1 MSDQNRTN
9 RRRRERLQK
18 SIHRAG
24 FFQARDRACLLAQT
38 FGVDKELINAI
49 AQMEPIDRSA
59 IVTIAAVSEPVRLQ
73 LARSKGFN
81 LQRHS
86 VEANGLSAVNVAR
99 PSRYGNPVTEQD
111 FLELQAIWKEMGRKP
126 IKGPWQQH
134 AVRCFDA
141 WLGGKFADLGKPP
154 TAAEIRRD
162 LKGKNLACWC
172 KPGDP
177 CHADVLL
184 EIANGPDTTN
194 DIAGG
199 RCR

>member
-1 MSDQNRTN
+1 
-9 RRRRERLQK
+9 
-18 SIHRAG
+18 
-24 FFQARDRACLLAQT
+24 
-38 FGVDKELINAI
+38 
-49 AQMEPIDRSA
+49 MEPIDRGSQVA
-59 IVTIAAVSEPVRLQ
+59 VTVETGAEPVRLQ
-73 LARSKGFN
+73 LSRSKGFN
-81 LQRHS
+81 LQCHS

-99 PSRYGNPVTEQD
+99 PFRYGNPVTQQD

-126 IKGPWQQH
+126 IEGPWQQH

-141 WLGGKFADLGKPP
+141 WLGGEFAELGKPP

-172 KPGDP
+172 KPGAP

-184 EIANGPDTTN
+184 EIANGPDTAN
-194 DIAGG
+194 DIAGR